1 MSTWTKA
8 RTAEC
13 RRSKGD
19 VTWDT
24 VAIAKGFV
32 KHLRRKM
39 SENENAITM
48 RRLQATIVKFEVRA

>member
-32 KHLRRKM
+32 KHLRKTM
-39 SENENAITM
+39 SDNNMKTE
-48 RRLQATIVKFEVRA
+48 